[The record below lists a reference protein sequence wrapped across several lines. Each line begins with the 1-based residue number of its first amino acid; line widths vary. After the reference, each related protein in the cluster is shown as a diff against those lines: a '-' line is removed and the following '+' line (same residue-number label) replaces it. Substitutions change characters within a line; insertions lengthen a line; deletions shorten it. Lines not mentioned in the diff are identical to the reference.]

1 MAIQHRHGEFKDF
14 DPNKMVTA
22 ELAVVT
28 SGDPASPTG
37 RTLYICFAPGIVKR
51 IVSYEDFENELQNA
65 TEEIQQAFTKE
76 IRTAISNSIAATN
89 AANEAKEAAD
99 LAAEAA
105 RKAAEAAGAYV
116 LGDISGKTVKFSE
129 AETRENIN
137 TGESTA
143 TMFGKIKKWFAD
155 LKNIA
160 FTGNYSDLL
169 NVPEIVNNRATTKE
183 GTVLDG
189 RQGKAIQDEFDKLN
203 TKIGSYKVLYD
214 SPTLMTDVQTAP
226 LSEKISS
233 QKNGIAL
240 VFSVF
245 ENESTKNKYKS
256 CFFIHKSHIAL
267 VGESVGCT
275 FSTTVPQTGKVM
287 HKCLFLYDSKIT
299 GSASNVNKYD
309 NSSFV
314 LERVIGF

>member
-1 MAIQHRHGEFKDF
+1 MAIQHRHGDFKDF

-28 SGDPASPTG
+28 SGDPVSPTG
-37 RTLYICFAPGIVKR
+37 RTLYVCFAPGVVKR

-65 TEEIQQAFTKE
+65 TEEIQQAFTQE
-76 IRTAISNSIAATN
+76 IRTAITNSIAATN

-143 TMFGKIKKWFAD
+143 TTFGKIKKWFAD

-160 FTGNYSDLL
+160 FTGDYGDLS
-169 NVPEIVNNRATTKE
+169 NVPEIVNNRTTTKT

-189 RQGKAIQDEFDKLN
+189 RQGKDIQDQLTQLN
-203 TKIGSYKVLYD
+203 TKTAKDLSLSPVSLYSGNLCNSALNSYTYAAVDNLNKYQEIGIKFRIGDALTVEERFNAN
-214 SPTLMTDVQTAP
+214 TF
-226 LSEKISS
+226 S
-233 QKNGIAL
+233 QKTYSAYISNTYNGRIAIYVDFAQNL
-240 VFSVF
+240 IGIK
-245 ENESTKNKYKS
+245 T
-256 CFFIHKSHIAL
+256 I
-267 VGESVGCT
+267 
-275 FSTTVPQTGKVM
+275 
-287 HKCLFLYDSKIT
+287 SKAGWEYEYLSIT
-299 GSASNVNKYD
+299 NVYGYLLK
-309 NSSFV
+309 
-314 LERVIGF
+314 

>member
-37 RTLYICFAPGIVKR
+37 RTLYICFAPGVVKR

-65 TEEIQQAFTKE
+65 TEEIQQAFTQE
-76 IRTAISNSIAATN
+76 IRTAITNSIAATN

-116 LGDISGKTVKFSE
+116 LGDISGKTVKFTE
-129 AETRENIN
+129 AEGRENIN

-160 FTGNYSDLL
+160 FTGDYSDLL
-169 NVPEIVNNRATTKE
+169 NSPEIVNNRTTTKE

-203 TKIGSYKVLYD
+203 TKIEKEYQAILHVTDLTGNGNIPNFRNYKEFVIIVNAAGFTTSHYIPKSVL
-214 SPTLMTDVQTAP
+214 QT
-226 LSEKISS
+226 
-233 QKNGIAL
+233 GM
-240 VFSVF
+240 VFSSSYYYSATSFAMATIGLNTDGGYTIGQGVVQ
-245 ENESTKNKYKS
+245 NS
-256 CFFIHKSHIAL
+256 
-267 VGESVGCT
+267 
-275 FSTTVPQTGKVM
+275 Q
-287 HKCLFLYDSKIT
+287 
-299 GSASNVNKYD
+299 GSSIIIWA
-309 NSSFV
+309 
-314 LERVIGF
+314 R

>member
-65 TEEIQQAFTKE
+65 TEEIQQAFTQE
-76 IRTAISNSIAATN
+76 IRTAIENSIAATN

-116 LGDISGKTVKFSE
+116 LGDISEKTVKFSE
-129 AETRENIN
+129 SETRENIN

-169 NVPEIVNNRATTKE
+169 NVPEIVNNRTTTEE

-203 TKIGSYKVLYD
+203 TKITAKVLY
-214 SPTLMTDVQTAP
+214 
-226 LSEKISS
+226 EKTW
-233 QKNGIAL
+233 NGIYIRIVQQADL
-240 VFSVF
+240 IWFLLRGS
-245 ENESTKNKYKS
+245 
-256 CFFIHKSHIAL
+256 L
-267 VGESVGCT
+267 
-275 FSTTVPQTGKVM
+275 TT
-287 HKCLFLYDSKIT
+287 
-299 GSASNVNKYD
+299 
-309 NSSFV
+309 
-314 LERVIGF
+314 

>member
-1 MAIQHRHGEFKDF
+1 MAIQHRHGDFKDF

-65 TEEIQQAFTKE
+65 TEEIQQAFTQE
-76 IRTAISNSIAATN
+76 IRTAITNSIAATN
-89 AANEAKEAAD
+89 AANEAKKAAD

-116 LGDISGKTVKFSE
+116 LGDISGKTVKFTE
-129 AETRENIN
+129 AEGRENIN

-160 FTGNYSDLL
+160 FTGDYGDLS
-169 NVPEIVNNRATTKE
+169 NVPEIVNNRTTTKA

-189 RQGKAIQDEFDKLN
+189 RQGKDIQDQLTQLN
-203 TKIGSYKVLYD
+203 TKNVPEYL
-214 SPTLMTDVQTAP
+214 
-226 LSEKISS
+226 
-233 QKNGIAL
+233 
-240 VFSVF
+240 
-245 ENESTKNKYKS
+245 
-256 CFFIHKSHIAL
+256 
-267 VGESVGCT
+267 ESVGNV
-275 FSTTVPQTGKVM
+275 SPPAVNNGYSYATVPNLRTYRRLSMRAWVGDTSNYRIATYPPLEKNREFIVSAYASPNYNGRIGVLIDTDNNRIGVRAIALTGYTPSQ
-287 HKCLFLYDSKIT
+287 C
-299 GSASNVNKYD
+299 G
-309 NSSFV
+309 
-314 LERVIGF
+314 IGTFIAEK

>member
-14 DPNKMVTA
+14 DSNKMVTA

-65 TEEIQQAFTKE
+65 TEEIQQAFTQE
-76 IRTAISNSIAATN
+76 IRTAIENSIVATN

-116 LGDISGKTVKFSE
+116 LGDISEKTVKFTE
-129 AETRENIN
+129 AEGRENIN

-169 NVPEIVNNRATTKE
+169 NVPEIVNNRTTTKE

-203 TKIGSYKVLYD
+203 TKIKKDKL
-214 SPTLMTDVQTAP
+214 TRTVQ
-226 LSEKISS
+226 I
-233 QKNGIAL
+233 IA
-240 VFSVF
+240 
-245 ENESTKNKYKS
+245 NKYNYVS
-256 CFFIHKSHIAL
+256 FAI
-267 VGESVGCT
+267 
-275 FSTTVPQTGKVM
+275 TVPDGYSILSINASAQHNAVLCGQAIIQQAAIYIPYISTSG
-287 HKCLFLYDSKIT
+287 YDAEVFTVDIYMIKQ
-299 GSASNVNKYD
+299 
-309 NSSFV
+309 
-314 LERVIGF
+314 

>member
-169 NVPEIVNNRATTKE
+169 NVPEIVNNRTTTKE

-203 TKIGSYKVLYD
+203 TNISRKVTVNTNLVISSDIACYKRGNIVYLCGNINMKNAGQNQIIATLQDNIASGVSYFPIAGYSGKCGEG
-214 SPTLMTDVQTAP
+214 QI
-226 LSEKISS
+226 EKNNIKISVPAA
-233 QKNGIAL
+233 GYYR
-240 VFSVF
+240 FSCWYV
-245 ENESTKNKYKS
+245 S
-256 CFFIHKSHIAL
+256 L
-267 VGESVGCT
+267 
-275 FSTTVPQTGKVM
+275 
-287 HKCLFLYDSKIT
+287 
-299 GSASNVNKYD
+299 
-309 NSSFV
+309 
-314 LERVIGF
+314 

>member
-37 RTLYICFAPGIVKR
+37 RTLYICFAPGVVKR

-65 TEEIQQAFTKE
+65 TEEIQQAFTQE
-76 IRTAISNSIAATN
+76 IRTAITNSIAATN

-116 LGDISGKTVKFSE
+116 LGDISGKTVKFTE
-129 AETRENIN
+129 AEGRENIN

-169 NVPEIVNNRATTKE
+169 NVPEIVNNRTTTKE

-203 TKIGSYKVLYD
+203 TNKIQIRSGWL
-214 SPTLMTDVQTAP
+214 
-226 LSEKISS
+226 
-233 QKNGIAL
+233 
-240 VFSVF
+240 
-245 ENESTKNKYKS
+245 
-256 CFFIHKSHIAL
+256 
-267 VGESVGCT
+267 
-275 FSTTVPQTGKVM
+275 TG
-287 HKCLFLYDSKIT
+287 LTI
-299 GSASNVNKYD
+299 SASG
-309 NSSFV
+309 NSSF
-314 LERVIGF
+314 RVNFDPFPHNCVIVIPIVRGGIYFPAWINLMENGWAEITAISTNGSTLNGRSIQWIAIGA

>member
-14 DPNKMVTA
+14 DSNKMVTA

-65 TEEIQQAFTKE
+65 TEEIQQAFVTSGDPASPTGRTLYICFAPGIVKRIVSYEDFENELQNATEEIQQAFTQE
-76 IRTAISNSIAATN
+76 IRTAIENSIAATN

-116 LGDISGKTVKFSE
+116 LGDISEKTVKFTE
-129 AETRENIN
+129 AGGRENIN

-169 NVPEIVNNRATTKE
+169 NVPEIVNNRSTRVRALQRCLEKS
-183 GTVLDG
+183 
-189 RQGKAIQDEFDKLN
+189 KS
-203 TKIGSYKVLYD
+203 GSR
-214 SPTLMTDVQTAP
+214 
-226 LSEKISS
+226 I
-233 QKNGIAL
+233 
-240 VFSVF
+240 
-245 ENESTKNKYKS
+245 
-256 CFFIHKSHIAL
+256 
-267 VGESVGCT
+267 
-275 FSTTVPQTGKVM
+275 
-287 HKCLFLYDSKIT
+287 
-299 GSASNVNKYD
+299 
-309 NSSFV
+309 
-314 LERVIGF
+314 

>member
-1 MAIQHRHGEFKDF
+1 MAIQHRHGDFKDF

-28 SGDPASPTG
+28 SGDPVSPTG
-37 RTLYICFAPGIVKR
+37 RTLYVCFAPGVVKR

-65 TEEIQQAFTKE
+65 TEEIQQAFTQE
-76 IRTAISNSIAATN
+76 IRTAITNSIAATN

-143 TMFGKIKKWFAD
+143 TTFGKIKKWFAD

-160 FTGNYSDLL
+160 FTGDYGDLS

-189 RQGKAIQDEFDKLN
+189 RQGKDIQGELDKLN
-203 TKIGSYKVLYD
+203 
-214 SPTLMTDVQTAP
+214 
-226 LSEKISS
+226 
-233 QKNGIAL
+233 
-240 VFSVF
+240 
-245 ENESTKNKYKS
+245 KNKADIEDVTNKFNWGAAIDYKA
-256 CFFIHKSHIAL
+256 IR
-267 VGESVGCT
+267 V
-275 FSTTVPQTGKVM
+275 GKVIFFRATCTAKSPEPM
-287 HKCLFLYDSKIT
+287 NFVTTKDDALNPFMFMPLTTYTVAGADFTKRAVAYVQGRT
-299 GSASNVNKYD
+299 VTVTVYENYTSAKTVAPAGNIAVCGCWIIK
-309 NSSFV
+309 
-314 LERVIGF
+314 

>member
-22 ELAVVT
+22 ELAVVA

-37 RTLYICFAPGIVKR
+37 RTLYICFAPGVVKR

-65 TEEIQQAFTKE
+65 TEEIQQAFTQE

-160 FTGNYSDLL
+160 FTGDYSDLL
-169 NVPEIVNNRATTKE
+169 NSPKIVNNRTTDEE

-203 TKIGSYKVLYD
+203 TNIQDYSYNTGSNYTYICSKIGRIVVLMVTIETSSKANIEYF
-214 SPTLMTDVQTAP
+214 TLP
-226 LSEKISS
+226 EKYRPKFDLFVPATRTGSGSHGFATIRASGAVS
-233 QKNGIAL
+233 LFPETVGWNT
-240 VFSVF
+240 FSVA
-245 ENESTKNKYKS
+245 
-256 CFFIHKSHIAL
+256 FIS
-267 VGESVGCT
+267 
-275 FSTTVPQTGKVM
+275 
-287 HKCLFLYDSKIT
+287 
-299 GSASNVNKYD
+299 
-309 NSSFV
+309 
-314 LERVIGF
+314 

>member
-1 MAIQHRHGEFKDF
+1 MAIQHRHGDFKDF

-37 RTLYICFAPGIVKR
+37 RTLYICFAPGVVKR

-65 TEEIQQAFTKE
+65 TEEIQQAFTQE
-76 IRTAISNSIAATN
+76 IRTAITNSIAATN

-116 LGDISGKTVKFSE
+116 LGDISGKTVKFTE

-143 TMFGKIKKWFAD
+143 TMFGKIKKWFTD
-155 LKNIA
+155 LKNVA
-160 FTGNYSDLL
+160 FTGDYSDLE
-169 NVPEIVNNRATTKE
+169 NVPEIVNNRTTTAE

-189 RQGKAIQDEFDKLN
+189 RQGKDIQDELNKLN
-203 TKIGSYKVLYD
+203 TKSQIYD
-214 SPTLMTDVQTAP
+214 LTGWTHIPAGNYNAGEQRFVKQ
-226 LSEKISS
+226 
-233 QKNGIAL
+233 GV
-240 VFSVF
+240 VFRDL
-245 ENESTKNKYKS
+245 
-256 CFFIHKSHIAL
+256 I
-267 VGESVGCT
+267 
-275 FSTTVPQTGKVM
+275 
-287 HKCLFLYDSKIT
+287 
-299 GSASNVNKYD
+299 
-309 NSSFV
+309 FV
-314 LERVIGF
+314 LQNGDAFEYVEICSPFGHLPDSYFKFQTTKGAASIFVAASIGTIDLRFMPMDVRQVFYRI

>member
-14 DPNKMVTA
+14 DPNKMVAA

-37 RTLYICFAPGIVKR
+37 RTLYICFAPGVVKR

-65 TEEIQQAFTKE
+65 TEEIQKAFTKE

-116 LGDISGKTVKFSE
+116 LGDISEKTVKFTE
-129 AETRENIN
+129 AEGRENIN

-169 NVPEIVNNRATTKE
+169 NVPEIVNNRTTTKE

-203 TKIGSYKVLYD
+203 TKMNASGLNDRLLKNHEIGR
-214 SPTLMTDVQTAP
+214 TLTFNELLSKETVTFFTNWTDGVNFPGIYGSGIMIPGLDTTWKYIIY
-226 LSEKISS
+226 LG
-233 QKNGIAL
+233 NGAASFGLWRSGSGIKW
-240 VFSVF
+240 
-245 ENESTKNKYKS
+245 TK
-256 CFFIHKSHIAL
+256 L
-267 VGESVGCT
+267 T
-275 FSTTVPQTGKVM
+275 
-287 HKCLFLYDSKIT
+287 
-299 GSASNVNKYD
+299 
-309 NSSFV
+309 
-314 LERVIGF
+314 

>member
-1 MAIQHRHGEFKDF
+1 MAIQHRHGDFKDF

-37 RTLYICFAPGIVKR
+37 RTLYVCFAPGVVKR

-65 TEEIQQAFTKE
+65 TEEIQQAFTQE
-76 IRTAISNSIAATN
+76 IRTAITNSIAATN

-116 LGDISGKTVKFSE
+116 LGDISGKTVKFTE
-129 AETRENIN
+129 AEGRENIN

-169 NVPEIVNNRATTKE
+169 NVPEIVNNRTTTKE

-203 TKIGSYKVLYD
+203 TNTKKLIWIRDYQTEHFSIPAGTAKSHETAAPAVEGYHPAGIAGIYHGNNNGDIVISKFYCMSDAGKIGVVVKNNGNVAADTALYFQI
-214 SPTLMTDVQTAP
+214 MYV
-226 LSEKISS
+226 
-233 QKNGIAL
+233 KNL
-240 VFSVF
+240 
-245 ENESTKNKYKS
+245 
-256 CFFIHKSHIAL
+256 
-267 VGESVGCT
+267 
-275 FSTTVPQTGKVM
+275 
-287 HKCLFLYDSKIT
+287 
-299 GSASNVNKYD
+299 
-309 NSSFV
+309 
-314 LERVIGF
+314 

>member
-1 MAIQHRHGEFKDF
+1 MAIQHRHGDFKDF

-65 TEEIQQAFTKE
+65 TEEIQQAFTQE
-76 IRTAISNSIAATN
+76 IRTAITNSIAATN
-89 AANEAKEAAD
+89 AANEAKKAAD

-116 LGDISGKTVKFSE
+116 LGDISGKTVKFTE
-129 AETRENIN
+129 AEGRENIN

-169 NVPEIVNNRATTKE
+169 NVPEIVNNRTTTKE

-203 TKIGSYKVLYD
+203 TNTIRLWTGTLYPSSTVGTYNYANFSARADDCAAFILYLTIAEDKIYEVIIPHFTGTITKNVYLGANYNIKVSINLSTTTHKIGVKIDKIAGWTYNTVHIDCLYGILG
-214 SPTLMTDVQTAP
+214 TP
-226 LSEKISS
+226 L
-233 QKNGIAL
+233 IA
-240 VFSVF
+240 
-245 ENESTKNKYKS
+245 
-256 CFFIHKSHIAL
+256 
-267 VGESVGCT
+267 
-275 FSTTVPQTGKVM
+275 
-287 HKCLFLYDSKIT
+287 
-299 GSASNVNKYD
+299 
-309 NSSFV
+309 
-314 LERVIGF
+314 

>member
-22 ELAVVT
+22 EIAVVT
-28 SGDPASPTG
+28 SGDSASPTG

-65 TEEIQQAFTKE
+65 TEEIQQAFTQE

-89 AANEAKEAAD
+89 AANEAKEAAE

-160 FTGNYSDLL
+160 FTGDYSDLL
-169 NVPEIVNNRATTKE
+169 NPPKIVNNRTTDEE

-203 TKIGSYKVLYD
+203 TKIASRIEWKSLAGTSDSKTIHLAAGQSIFLTVVARGGTSNPLVFAGIAAAGTATGSD
-214 SPTLMTDVQTAP
+214 T
-226 LSEKISS
+226 KIYPIVSRNDGNSS
-233 QKNGIAL
+233 VVASGNGI
-240 VFSVF
+240 V
-245 ENESTKNKYKS
+245 
-256 CFFIHKSHIAL
+256 
-267 VGESVGCT
+267 
-275 FSTTVPQTGKVM
+275 
-287 HKCLFLYDSKIT
+287 IT
-299 GSASNVNKYD
+299 CGWTYEIRYFYLS
-309 NSSFV
+309 
-314 LERVIGF
+314 

>member
-65 TEEIQQAFTKE
+65 TEEIQQAFTQE

-89 AANEAKEAAD
+89 AADEAKEAAD

-116 LGDISGKTVKFSE
+116 LGDISGKTIKFSE

-137 TGESTA
+137 TSESTA

-160 FTGNYSDLL
+160 FTGDYSDLL
-169 NVPEIVNNRATTKE
+169 NSPKIVNNRITDEE

-203 TKIGSYKVLYD
+203 TK
-214 SPTLMTDVQTAP
+214 
-226 LSEKISS
+226 LSKQEPFAWSG
-233 QKNGIAL
+233 NAAFGDDGIAIIPCD
-240 VFSVF
+240 
-245 ENESTKNKYKS
+245 KYVKT
-256 CFFIHKSHIAL
+256 CQLIGTPIMY
-267 VGESVGCT
+267 GEFLSFT
-275 FSTTVPQTGKVM
+275 F
-287 HKCLFLYDSKIT
+287 
-299 GSASNVNKYD
+299 SASNGKILCRGLSGSQLASGMVWV
-309 NSSFV
+309 SVLGFV
-314 LERVIGF
+314 EYTIQ

>member
-37 RTLYICFAPGIVKR
+37 RTLYICFAPGVVKR

-65 TEEIQQAFTKE
+65 TEEIQQAFTQE
-76 IRTAISNSIAATN
+76 IRTAIENSIAATN

-116 LGDISGKTVKFSE
+116 LGDISEKTVKFTE
-129 AETRENIN
+129 AEGRENIN

-169 NVPEIVNNRATTKE
+169 NVPEIVNNRTTTEE

-203 TKIGSYKVLYD
+203 TNTIRVWVGTLYPNNAVGTYNYVNIPADASKCAVFILYLTIAEDKICEIVIPNFTG
-214 SPTLMTDVQTAP
+214 T
-226 LSEKISS
+226 I
-233 QKNGIAL
+233 
-240 VFSVF
+240 
-245 ENESTKNKYKS
+245 TKNVY
-256 CFFIHKSHIAL
+256 L
-267 VGESVGCT
+267 GTNYSV
-275 FSTTVPQTGKVM
+275 KVSVNLNITAQ
-287 HKCLFLYDSKIT
+287 KLGIKIDRIT
-299 GSASNVNKYD
+299 GWTYNMVHIDCLYGIRGAVIAD
-309 NSSFV
+309 SF
-314 LERVIGF
+314 